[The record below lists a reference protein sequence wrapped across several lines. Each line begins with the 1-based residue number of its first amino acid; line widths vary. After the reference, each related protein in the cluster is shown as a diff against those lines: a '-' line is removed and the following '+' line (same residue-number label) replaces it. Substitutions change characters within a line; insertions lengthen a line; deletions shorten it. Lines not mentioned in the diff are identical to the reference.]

1 VNGARR
7 IVVLGPQRWP
17 TVDAVVG
24 SLGLDGRVATVTAG
38 WQEREPDDA
47 ELDALL
53 GADGANLRLYGRWS
67 DVHSRDPEY
76 AAAEREH
83 RAALVELQE
92 LYLLQLDGAL
102 GALYEVSRH
111 DGRDRVRAVAQA
123 DAEAV
128 VRTVDERHL
137 ARVVE
142 SRAEFE
148 AVWRPAERAVIA
160 EHRAAVRHV
169 LDSAAALVV
178 AGGHVGVLAHVLRL
192 FGVAPVPPTVIAWSA
207 GAMALTERILLFHD
221 RAPHGSAHAEF
232 ADVGL
237 GLIPGCVLLP
247 HARRRLRID
256 DNDHMAVLACR
267 AAPARCVVLDD
278 GVRVDIAPD
287 GALPA
292 RTRVID
298 EGGRVV
304 ELVAEPIGAAP

>member
-1 VNGARR
+1 MNGARR
-7 IVVLGPQRWP
+7 LVVLGPQRRP
-17 TVDAVVG
+17 TVDAVVR
-24 SLGLDGRVATVTAG
+24 SLGLHGRVATVTAG
-38 WQEREPDDA
+38 WQEREPDDG
-47 ELDALL
+47 ELDTLL
-53 GADGANLRLYGRWS
+53 GAGGANLRLYGRWS

-83 RAALVELQE
+83 RAAQVELQE
-92 LYLLQLDGAL
+92 LYLLQLEGAL
-102 GALYEVSRH
+102 GALYEVTRH
-111 DGRDRVRAVAQA
+111 DGRDRVRAIARA

-128 VRTVDERHL
+128 VRSVDERHL
-137 ARVVE
+137 ARVVDA
-142 SRAEFE
+142 RAEFD
-148 AVWRPAERAVIA
+148 AAWRPAERAAVA
-160 EHRAAVRHV
+160 GHRAAVGQV
-169 LDSAAALVV
+169 LQGAAALVV

-221 RAPHGSAHAEF
+221 RAPHGPAHAEF

-247 HARRRLRID
+247 HARKRLRID
-256 DNDHMAVLACR
+256 DTEHMAVLARR

-292 RTRVID
+292 RARVID
-298 EGGRVV
+298 GNGQVV
-304 ELVAEPIGAAP
+304 ELLGDPVGAAP